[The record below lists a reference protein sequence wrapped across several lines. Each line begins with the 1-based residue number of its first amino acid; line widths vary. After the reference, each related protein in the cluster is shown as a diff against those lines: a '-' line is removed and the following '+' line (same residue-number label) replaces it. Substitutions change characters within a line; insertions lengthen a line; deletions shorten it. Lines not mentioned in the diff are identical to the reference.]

1 LIIKLEGKK
10 MSYSQKLEELI
21 KESVLPDIEDR
32 MDELYEL
39 IADKKNESIDEAK
52 EELDELIEFRDDLKD
67 ILVDIECGE
76 IEDDECKEIYEDIL
90 AAQNEDDEE

>member
-1 LIIKLEGKK
+1 
-10 MSYSQKLEELI
+10 MSYTQKLEELI

-39 IADKKNESIDEAK
+39 IADKKNESIEEAK

-76 IEDDECKEIYEDIL
+76 IEEEECQEIYDDII
-90 AAQNEDDEE
+90 AAQTEEDEE

>member
-1 LIIKLEGKK
+1 

-32 MDELYEL
+32 MDELYEV
-39 IADKKNESIDEAK
+39 IADKKNESIEEAK

-90 AAQNEDDEE
+90 SAQEGEEDEE

>member
-1 LIIKLEGKK
+1 
-10 MSYSQKLEELI
+10 MSYTEKLEELI

-39 IADKKNESIDEAK
+39 IADKKNESIEEAK
-52 EELDELIEFRDDLKD
+52 EELEELIEFRDDLKD

-76 IEDDECKEIYEDIL
+76 IEEEECQEIYDDIIS
-90 AAQNEDDEE
+90 AQTEEDEE

>member
-1 LIIKLEGKK
+1 

-21 KESVLPDIEDR
+21 KQSVLPDIEDR
-32 MDELYEL
+32 MDELYEI

-52 EELDELIEFRDDLKD
+52 EELEELIEFRDDLKE

-76 IEDDECKEIYEDIL
+76 IEDDECQEIYEDIL
-90 AAQNEDDEE
+90 SAQTEEEEDDEEKE

>member
-1 LIIKLEGKK
+1 

-32 MDELYEL
+32 MDELYEV

-90 AAQNEDDEE
+90 SAQEGEEDEE

>member
-1 LIIKLEGKK
+1 
-10 MSYSQKLEELI
+10 MSYSQKLEVLI
-21 KESVLPDIEDR
+21 KESVLPDIEER
-32 MDELYEL
+32 MDDLYEL
-39 IADKKNESIDEAK
+39 IADKKNESIEEVK

-90 AAQNEDDEE
+90 SAQNEDDEE

>member
-1 LIIKLEGKK
+1 

-32 MDELYEL
+32 MDELYEV
-39 IADKKNESIDEAK
+39 IADKKNDSIDEAK

-90 AAQNEDDEE
+90 SAQEGDDDEE